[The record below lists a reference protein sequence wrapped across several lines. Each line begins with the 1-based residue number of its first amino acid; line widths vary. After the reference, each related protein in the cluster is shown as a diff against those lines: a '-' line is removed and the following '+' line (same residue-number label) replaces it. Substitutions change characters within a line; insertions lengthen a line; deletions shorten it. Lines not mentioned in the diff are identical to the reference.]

1 MFLAQG
7 APENLQSLEPVIVVL
22 SIAAVLFWRVVLR
35 LLAIVIIVLF
45 VSGVALL
52 LEGIHQA
59 IR

>member
-35 LLAIVIIVLF
+35 ILAIMIILLL
-45 VSGVALL
+45 VSGVVLL
-52 LEGIHQA
+52 LEAMHHVIT
-59 IR
+59 

>member
-22 SIAAVLFWRVVLR
+22 SIAAVLFWRVLLR
-35 LLAIVIIVLF
+35 ILMIVILVLL
-45 VSGVALL
+45 VSGVVLL
-52 LEGIHQA
+52 LEGTHHA